1 VVDRPWSIG
10 LILRREVMTTLDST
24 QSDHPSWAVLA
35 GYHRVRFVRS
45 FDELTGTSFANGVN
59 ALCWPRTLAGDFN
72 EVIARLGEVEDI
84 TPINEE
90 KLQAMTLSA
99 SGKVAARILQDDL
112 RLLRDHGLSPSL
124 DCIRAY
130 PRDETSAVV
139 PTDVYS
145 FHADSAPIP
154 ADTYLCTYAGAP
166 SEGLRNDQGRRW
178 IEIPEVRA
186 KLLQEFG
193 GEEGEG
199 FVAHLSEQC
208 YDLHY
213 APMPDAQSF
222 SFGLH
227 NLWRIAVQYPD
238 NPVPPCIHR
247 APETSPGAS
256 PRLLLIS

>member
-1 VVDRPWSIG
+1 
-10 LILRREVMTTLDST
+10 MTTPDST
-24 QSDHPSWAVLA
+24 LSDHPTWAVLG
-35 GYHRVRFVRS
+35 GYHRVRFVRT
-45 FDELTGTSFANGVN
+45 FVELIGTPLTNGVN
-59 ALCWPRTLAGDFN
+59 ALCWPRMLAGDFD
-72 EVIARLGEVEDI
+72 EVIAGLGEAEDI
-84 TPINEE
+84 TPVNEE
-90 KLQAMTLSA
+90 RLQTMRLSA
-99 SGKVAARILQDDL
+99 AGEVAARVLQDDL
-112 RLLRDHGLSPSL
+112 RLLRGHGLSPSL

-130 PRDETSAVV
+130 PRDETTAVV

-145 FHADSAPIP
+145 FHADSAPVP

-166 SEGLRNDQGRRW
+166 SEGLRNDAARRW

-186 KLLQEFG
+186 KLLNEFG
-193 GEEGEG
+193 GEEGEA
-199 FVAHLSEQC
+199 FVAYLSEQC

-213 APMPDAQSF
+213 APMANAQSF

-247 APETSPGAS
+247 APATPLGAS